1 MKNKVPINKVNH
13 NYTDVLDKFVKAL
26 VEKQT
31 DNIKAIILTGS
42 YARGE
47 ATDSSDL
54 DVWCLFKHI
63 NTDVLSSVGEVARVL
78 PVRYD
83 DLEVN
88 AQCLTTDEF
97 ESGHFLNFISP
108 IIIRFEAVLLYGDF
122 SLNEIPS
129 SEIEYTYKKIM
140 AEVLLSI
147 RHYISVDE
155 PKENLSYQKLNAFIL
170 KPLMFALRLE
180 HYLKTGNYPLSTKE
194 LQSACDSHNKILVLW
209 FMHPGLLDEDIRKD
223 HHHVLNTMHNLIQ
236 DLLELFSPLDFL

>member
-1 MKNKVPINKVNH
+1 MKNKVPFNQVKH
-13 NYTDVLDKFVKAL
+13 NYADALDEFVKAL

-63 NTDVLSSVGEVARVL
+63 DTNVLASVGEVARTL
-78 PVRYD
+78 PIHYD

-97 ESGHFLNFISP
+97 ERGHFSNFISP
-108 IIIRFEAVLLYGDF
+108 TIIHFEAVLLYGDY
-122 SLNEIPS
+122 SLNEIQL
-129 SEIEYTYKKIM
+129 SEIEFTYKKFM
-140 AEVLLSI
+140 AEVLLSV

-155 PKENLSYQKLNAFIL
+155 PKENLSYRKLNAFIL
-170 KPLMFALRLE
+170 KPLIFALRLE
-180 HYLKTGNYPLSTKE
+180 RYLKTGNYPLSTKD
-194 LQSACDSHNKILVLW
+194 LQSACDSHLEILVSW
-209 FMHPGLLDEDIRKD
+209 FMHPSLLDEDIRKD
-223 HHHVLNTMHNLIQ
+223 HHYVLNTMHNLIQ
-236 DLLELFSPLDFL
+236 NLL